1 MSPHEREGIYVGD
14 AFDTKVVVVTGAAS
28 GIGAALCR
36 SLADRGARVVGFDCD
51 AAGLASSFG
60 DDARIE
66 TATLDVCDADA
77 FAALVADVVAR
88 HGRLDLLFNNA
99 GIGLGGEVRDLQV
112 SDWDPL
118 LDVNVRGVING
129 IAAAYPVMLEQGC
142 GHIVNTASL
151 AGLVPLPGEAP
162 YVASKYAVVGL
173 SHVLRAE
180 GRQLGVRCT
189 VVCPGKVETPIY
201 DTSPV
206 LGVDRDR
213 VLALW
218 PKGVTPQRCAEVI
231 LQGVARNRGTVVVSA
246 MAKALVVVH
255 RISPAIVERASQ
267 RYLAKIRPFRLEDI
281 R

>member
-1 MSPHEREGIYVGD
+1 VRD
-14 AFDTKVVVVTGAAS
+14 AFEAKVVVVTGAAS

-36 SLADRGARVVGFDCD
+36 SLADRGARVIAVDRD

-66 TATLDVCDADA
+66 AATLDVCDADA
-77 FAALVADVVAR
+77 FALLVADVAAR

-129 IAAAYPVMLEQGC
+129 IAAAYPLMLEQGQ

-180 GRQLGVRCT
+180 ARQLGVRCT

-218 PKGVTPQRCAEVI
+218 PKGVTPERCAEVI
-231 LQGVARNRGTVVVSA
+231 LQGVARNRRSVVVSA
-246 MAKALVVVH
+246 TAKALALIH
-255 RISPAIVERASQ
+255 RISPAIVEWASQ
-267 RYLAKIRPFRLEDI
+267 RYLAKIRAFRLGHLS
-281 R
+281 